1 MRHPRM
7 DIAARRAND
16 PLEQFLVLVF
26 CVTPIILV
34 IAYLFYLIAERPFIN
49 HTKKVVVATV
59 TEPPLTAVAKTQP
72 IFQ

>member
-1 MRHPRM
+1 
-7 DIAARRAND
+7 
-16 PLEQFLVLVF
+16 LVF

>member
-1 MRHPRM
+1 MKHLRM
-7 DIAARRAND
+7 DIVVRRAND
-16 PLEQFLVLVF
+16 PLEQSLVFVF

-59 TEPPLTAVAKTQP
+59 TEPPLTAVAKT
-72 IFQ
+72 